1 MVKLYLMVSVANLS
15 RKEFQSIRGNAIA
28 IIFQEPMSS
37 LNPSLSCGFQ
47 VQEILLQH
55 KVVIQSRG
63 ERNETL
69 LLSKS
74 KVTIQN

>member
-55 KVVIQSRG
+55 TSRYP
-63 ERNETL
+63 
-69 LLSKS
+69 K
-74 KVTIQN
+74 